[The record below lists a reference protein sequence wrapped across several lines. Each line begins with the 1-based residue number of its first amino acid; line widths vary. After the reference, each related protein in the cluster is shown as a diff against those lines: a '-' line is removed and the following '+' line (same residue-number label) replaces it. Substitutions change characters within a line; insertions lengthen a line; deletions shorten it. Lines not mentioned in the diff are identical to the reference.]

1 MSVRGKGQLPRRSF
15 GGPTD
20 ESALDVNDNL
30 SPNEVASPRTLGGA
44 GRVSFGTMN
53 HRPSFLARWRRGG
66 QDEESAG
73 ATPRSPMPERPP
85 IPSMIQPA
93 NEPEST
99 PLPKL
104 SMIVFCITMLG
115 EFLCANVC
123 TPFLLFM
130 VESFGETEDEAEIAF
145 NTGVLVSVF
154 FLTQFLTSLLWATIA
169 QKHGTRIVLTT
180 SLLGSAATVAIF
192 GTSTSLKQA
201 LCVRLLQGIFGGA
214 VGVARGSVAF
224 ITDPSNEGRAYA
236 ILGFC
241 WGFGGVAGAIIGGTF
256 ERPADKWP
264 ETFASIPLFTTYPY
278 LLPSLIAASITFIG
292 SFLSLF
298 LGPNGGPREGAI
310 QLPPEKLDSE
320 PVAEGTAAPPSPGP
334 LFEDLERPT
343 SLTGTLKKKISQRLS
358 GILGSPDI
366 AGSPPSSSPQP
377 PVPLT
382 SGSRMDRRTFS
393 RTSRANGSAYGYSTY
408 RNRVASSSAAVRRG
422 STSSSTLNA
431 TLRRASMSSAGRR
444 RRGSNW
450 DALRESDPSDMNFAQ
465 RLLMANEN
473 AVTHIADLWVAAA
486 MNVDNEEVFESESDY
501 GSDEEGTDF
510 GDVLEDDT
518 QEDAPSSPT
527 SSPTRGR
534 RPSSV
539 SQSTRRQSTGHR
551 ASFSTNRQ
559 APLGTMRRPTAMQL
573 PGRTPSFTLQSPDGH
588 PTLTR
593 RASNTPTIFSHAGV
607 KTPPAVLDAQQL
619 LQRGGDPETPQGDSL
634 APILESRGHSV
645 AEGHVRGEEMDAEA
659 ALGEKSPSLASQL
672 PILVIVQY
680 GLLALHSTTHDQL
693 FMSYLV
699 TDYKSGGLNLTA
711 GHFAQLIALMC
722 LAQIAYQFVL
732 YPNIGPPRGR
742 FSHLAMF
749 RIGSFLF
756 IPSYLVVVLFRVFAS
771 EGDGGN
777 FLLMTGL
784 AVSMAVRF
792 CGATFGYT
800 AVSVLLNYMTPPQT
814 VSLANGIAQSIVSL
828 ARFFGPILGGTLWSV
843 STEGNPGG
851 YWIGFACCAGFTAV
865 ALLHSFFIR

>member
-1 MSVRGKGQLPRRSF
+1 
-15 GGPTD
+15 
-20 ESALDVNDNL
+20 
-30 SPNEVASPRTLGGA
+30 
-44 GRVSFGTMN
+44 
-53 HRPSFLARWRRGG
+53 
-66 QDEESAG
+66 
-73 ATPRSPMPERPP
+73 MPERPP
-85 IPSMIQPA
+85 IPSMIQPS

-104 SMIVFCITMLG
+104 SMVVFCITMLG

-130 VESFGETEDEAEIAF
+130 VEGFGETDDDAEIAF

-214 VGVARGSVAF
+214 VGVARGSVSF

-264 ETFASIPLFTTYPY
+264 GVFESIPLFTTYPY
-278 LLPSLIAASITFIG
+278 LLPSIIAASITFTG

-334 LFEDLERPT
+334 LFEELERPT

-358 GILGSPDI
+358 GVLGTPDSP
-366 AGSPPSSSPQP
+366 GSPPASSPQP

-382 SGSRMDRRTFS
+382 TGSRMDRRTFS
-393 RTSRANGSAYGYSTY
+393 RTSRANGSAYGYGTY

-422 STSSSTLNA
+422 STSSGTLNA

-450 DALRESDPSDMNFAQ
+450 DALRDSDPSDLNFAQ

-473 AVTHIADLWVAAA
+473 AVTHISDLWVAAA
-486 MNVDNEEVFESESDY
+486 MNVDNEEVFEESDY
-501 GSDEEGTDF
+501 GSDEEETDF

-518 QEDAPSSPT
+518 PDEAPSSPS

-534 RPSSV
+534 RPSSA
-539 SQSTRRQSTGHR
+539 SQSTRRQSTGR

-573 PGRTPSFTLQSPDGH
+573 PGRTPSFNLQSPDGQL
-588 PTLTR
+588 TATR
-593 RASNTPTIFSHAGV
+593 RASIFSHPGV

-619 LQRGGDPETPQGDSL
+619 LQRAGEPETPQGDLL
-634 APILESRGHSV
+634 APILESRRHSI
-645 AEGHVRGEEMDAEA
+645 AEGHTHDTEA
-659 ALGEKSPSLASQL
+659 LAEKSPSLASQL
-672 PILVIVQY
+672 PIMVIVQY

-749 RIGSFLF
+749 RIGSSLF

-771 EGDGGN
+771 EDDGGN

-784 AVSMAVRF
+784 ALSMAVRF

-814 VSLANGIAQSIVSL
+814 ISLANGIAQSIVSL

-851 YWIGFACCAGFTAV
+851 FWIGFACCAGFTAV
-865 ALLHSFFIR
+865 ALLHSFCIR